1 MGEIVFKAED
11 YGFAFSGAQDWFWAA
26 TAGFG
31 LAFIL
36 TTLLL
41 ALDRRRIAGEPVWLK
56 PLKFALSLFIHFQT
70 LALLTG
76 GLSIELRQRGFLTA
90 TAIAACVAAAFE
102 ILYIGFRAA
111 RQERSHFNVGTPVA
125 RLMYALMALGAVV
138 LTLAAGILGAYI
150 FLDPGFA
157 GGAGLRWGSVLGLSL
172 GTLMTFITAFAMGG
186 ALSHHV
192 GQEAAGAPKMPVTG
206 WSLTVGD
213 RRPAHFVATHVMQVL
228 PVAGLIFDQ
237 ALPPP
242 LATAL
247 VALLAGLSVLL
258 TIWLFRQASQGR
270 PLFRVR
276 HH

>member
-1 MGEIVFKAED
+1 MFTAD
-11 YGFAFSGAQDWFWAA
+11 DCGFAFSDAQDWFWAA
-26 TAGFG
+26 TACFG

-41 ALDRRRIAGEPVWLK
+41 ALDRRRIAGESVWVK
-56 PLKFALSLFIHFQT
+56 PLKFALSLYIHFFT
-70 LALLTG
+70 LTLLTG
-76 GLSIELRQRGFLTA
+76 CLSIELRQSGFLTA
-90 TAIAACVAAAFE
+90 TAIAACIAAAFE
-102 ILYIGFRAA
+102 IFYIGFRAA
-111 RQERSHFNVGTPVA
+111 RQERSHFNVATPVA

-138 LTLAAGILGAYI
+138 LTLAAGTLGGYI
-150 FLDPGFA
+150 FFDPGFA

-172 GTLMTFITAFAMGG
+172 GTLMTLITAFAMGG

-213 RRPAHFVATHVMQVL
+213 RRPAHFVATHMMQVL

-237 ALPPP
+237 GLPPP

-258 TIWLFRQASQGR
+258 TVWLFRQASHGR
-270 PLFRVR
+270 PIFRA
-276 HH
+276 

>member
-11 YGFAFSGAQDWFWAA
+11 YGFAFSEAQDWFWAA

-36 TTLLL
+36 STLLL
-41 ALDRRRIAGEPVWLK
+41 TLDRRRIAGESVWLK
-56 PLKFALSLFIHFQT
+56 PLKFALSLFIHFLT

-125 RLMYALMALGAVV
+125 RLMYAFMALGAVV

-150 FLDPGFA
+150 FLDPNFA

-213 RRPAHFVATHVMQVL
+213 RRPAHFVATHMMQIL
-228 PVAGLIFDQ
+228 PIAGLIFDQ
-237 ALPPP
+237 ALPPSVA
-242 LATAL
+242 ATL
-247 VALLAGLSVLL
+247 VTLLAGLSVLL
-258 TIWLFRQASQGR
+258 TLWLFRQAGQGR
-270 PLFRVR
+270 PIFRGR

>member
-1 MGEIVFKAED
+1 MFKAED

-111 RQERSHFNVGTPVA
+111 QQERSHFNVGTPVA

-213 RRPAHFVATHVMQVL
+213 RRPAHFVATHMMQIL
-228 PVAGLIFDQ
+228 PIVGLIFDQ
-237 ALPPP
+237 ALPPSVA
-242 LATAL
+242 ATL
-247 VALLAGLSVLL
+247 VTLLAGLSVLL
-258 TIWLFRQASQGR
+258 TLWLFRQAGQGR
-270 PLFRVR
+270 PIFRGR

>member
-1 MGEIVFKAED
+1 MFRAED
-11 YGFAFSGAQDWFWAA
+11 YGFAFSEAQDWFWA
-26 TAGFG
+26 TTVCFG

-41 ALDRRRIAGEPVWLK
+41 ALDRRRIAGESVWLK
-56 PLKFALSLFIHFQT
+56 PLKFALSLFIHFLT

-76 GLSIELRQRGFLTA
+76 GVSKELHQSGFLTA
-90 TAIAACVAAAFE
+90 TAIAACAAAAFE
-102 ILYIGFRAA
+102 IVYIGFRAA

-125 RLMYALMALGAVV
+125 RLMYALMALGAIV
-138 LTLAAGILGAYI
+138 LTLAAGILGGYI
-150 FLDPGFA
+150 FFDPDFA
-157 GGAGLRWGSVLGLSL
+157 GGAGLRWGSVLGLCL
-172 GTLMTFITAFAMGG
+172 GTLMTLITAFAMGG

-206 WSLTVGD
+206 WSFTVGD

-242 LATAL
+242 VATAL

-258 TIWLFRQASQGR
+258 TIWLFHQASQGR
-270 PLFRVR
+270 PFFRVR
-276 HH
+276 HR